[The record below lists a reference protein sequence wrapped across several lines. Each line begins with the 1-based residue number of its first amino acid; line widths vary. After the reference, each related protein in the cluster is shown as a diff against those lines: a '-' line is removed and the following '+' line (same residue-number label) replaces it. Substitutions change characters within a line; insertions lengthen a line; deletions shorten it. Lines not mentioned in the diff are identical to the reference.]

1 MLSKSRKSHRYETI
15 LLDNLIEQD
24 HLLRKI
30 DRYIDFSFIHE
41 KCKPL
46 YCPDNGRPAIDPEIL
61 FKMLFLGYL
70 YGIPSERKIA
80 EEVRYNVAFR
90 WFLGYSLED
99 KTPDAS
105 TIWQNRSRRFKQTD
119 IAQEIFDEIVRQ
131 AIEKKLVD
139 GKVLYSDST
148 HLKANANKKKF
159 SIEQVKVEP
168 KEYIRDLEA
177 AVNEERLANGKKPL
191 RDRIDDDD
199 DTGAGHDDM
208 DSASGSGETKDRKI
222 SHTDPESGY
231 MCRTEKEKGFM
242 YLDHRT
248 VDAAHNIITDVH
260 VTPGNVSDTDPY
272 ISRLDVQLEKFGFEV
287 KAVGLDAGYL
297 SAPICK
303 ALADRKIKG
312 AIGYRRWNSAS
323 GKFHKSQFTF
333 IRESN
338 QLCCPNHCFLNY
350 KNTSREGTSA
360 YVANPA
366 DCSGCPQKERCL
378 PGHNTFRTVYRHVW
392 EVHREDVI
400 RFTKSDKG
408 KRIYKRRKE
417 TIERSFADS
426 KGKHGLRYARYRG
439 VRGVLEQCLLTAAAQ
454 NIKKIATMMAKK
466 DSSMLPDGPLL
477 FRFFIRTLKFSP
489 GFAI

>member
-1 MLSKSRKSHRYETI
+1 MLNKSRKNHRYETI
-15 LLDNLIEQD
+15 LLDNLVEQN
-24 HLLRKI
+24 HLLRQI
-30 DRYIDFSFIHE
+30 DRYVDFSFIHE
-41 KCKPL
+41 KCKSL

-70 YGIPSERKIA
+70 YSIPSERRIA

-90 WFLGYSLED
+90 WFLGYGLED

-105 TIWQNRSRRFKQTD
+105 TIWQNRSRRFKQTN

-131 AIEKKLVD
+131 AIEHKLVE

-168 KEYIRDLEA
+168 KDYIRDLEE
-177 AVNEERLANGKKPL
+177 AVNAERLANGKKPL
-191 RDRIDDDD
+191 RD
-199 DTGAGHDDM
+199 HDDNSGP
-208 DSASGSGETKDRKI
+208 DSDDSDSGEGDSRELKDRKT
-222 SHTDPESGY
+222 SSTDPESGY

-248 VDAAHNIITDVH
+248 VDGAHNIITDVH

-272 ISRLDVQLEKFGFEV
+272 IERLDVQIKKFGFHV

-303 ALADRKIKG
+303 ALADRKIHG

-323 GKFHKSQFTF
+323 GKYHKGYFTY

-338 QLCCPNHCFLNY
+338 QLCCPNNCFLNY
-350 KNTSREGTSA
+350 KTTSREGTTA
-360 YVANPA
+360 FVADPE
-366 DCSGCPQKERCL
+366 DCRCCPLKEKCL
-378 PGHNTFRTVYRHVW
+378 PGRNAYRTVYRHVW
-392 EVHREDVI
+392 EIYREDVI
-400 RFTKSDKG
+400 RYTRSDSG
-408 KRIYKRRKE
+408 KRLYRRRKE

-426 KGKHGLRYARYRG
+426 KGKHGLRYARYRS
-439 VRGVLEQCLLTAAAQ
+439 VRGVLEQCLLTATVQ
-454 NIKKIATMMAKK
+454 NIKKIAMTLAKR
-466 DSSMLPDGPLL
+466 DPSDGLNPSFCWPF
-477 FRFFIRTLKFSP
+477 FRPNYKIVPAF
-489 GFAI
+489 GF

>member
-1 MLSKSRKSHRYETI
+1 MLNKSPKNHQYETI
-15 LLDNLIEQD
+15 LLDNLVDQN
-24 HLLRKI
+24 HLLRQI
-30 DRYIDFSFIHE
+30 DRYVDFNFIHE

-61 FKMLFLGYL
+61 FKMLFIGYL
-70 YGIPSERKIA
+70 YGIPSERRIA

-90 WFLGYSLED
+90 WFLGYGLED

-105 TIWQNRSRRFKQTD
+105 TIWQNRSRRFKQTN

-131 AIEKKLVD
+131 AIEHKLVE

-159 SIEQVKVEP
+159 YIEQVKVEP
-168 KEYIRDLEA
+168 KDYIHDLEA
-177 AVNEERLANGKKPL
+177 AVNTERLANGKKPL
-191 RDRIDDDD
+191 RDRDDDD
-199 DTGAGHDDM
+199 SDDGDDNAGSVDN
-208 DSASGSGETKDRKI
+208 GETRDRKV
-222 SHTDPESGY
+222 SHADPESGY

-248 VDAAHNIITDVH
+248 VDSAHNIITDVH

-272 ISRLDVQLEKFGFEV
+272 IRRLDIQIKKFGFNV

-303 ALADRKIKG
+303 ALADRKIHG

-323 GKFHKSQFTF
+323 GKFHKGQFTF

-338 QLCCPNHCFLNY
+338 QLACPNNCFLSY
-350 KNTSREGTSA
+350 KLTNREGTTA
-360 YVANPA
+360 YVADPK
-366 DCSGCPQKERCL
+366 DCCCCPLKEKCL
-378 PGHNTFRTVYRHVW
+378 PGNKAFRTVYRHVW

-400 RFTKSDKG
+400 RYSRSDPG
-408 KRIYKRRKE
+408 KKLYKRRKE

-439 VRGVLEQCLLTAAAQ
+439 VRGVLEQCLLTATVQ
-454 NIKKIATMMAKK
+454 NIKKIAMTMAKK
-466 DSSMLPDGPLL
+466 DDPFSLSSWLL
-477 FRFFIRTLKFSP
+477 NLFARRFPTAAPTFPT
-489 GFAI
+489 

>member
-1 MLSKSRKSHRYETI
+1 
-15 LLDNLIEQD
+15 LDNLVDQS
-24 HLLRKI
+24 HLLRQI
-30 DRYIDFSFIHE
+30 DRYVDFNFIHE

-61 FKMLFLGYL
+61 FKMLFIGYL
-70 YGIPSERKIA
+70 YGIPSERRIA

-90 WFLGYSLED
+90 WFLGYGLED

-105 TIWQNRSRRFKQTD
+105 TIWQNRSRRFKQTN

-131 AIEKKLVD
+131 AIEHKLVE

-159 SIEQVKVEP
+159 HIEQVKVEP
-168 KEYIRDLEA
+168 KDYIHDLEE
-177 AVNEERLANGKKPL
+177 AVNKERLANGKKPL
-191 RDRIDDDD
+191 RDRDDDD
-199 DTGAGHDDM
+199 SDDG
-208 DSASGSGETKDRKI
+208 DNSSGQVGGEETRDKKV
-222 SHTDPESGY
+222 SHIDPESGY

-260 VTPGNVSDTDPY
+260 VTPGNVSDSDPY
-272 ISRLDVQLEKFGFEV
+272 IHRLDIQIKKFGFKV

-303 ALADRKIKG
+303 ALSDRKIQG

-323 GKFHKSQFTF
+323 GKFHKGHFTF

-338 QLCCPNHCFLNY
+338 QLACPNNCFLNY
-350 KNTSREGTSA
+350 KLTNREGTSA
-360 YVANPA
+360 YIANPE
-366 DCSGCPQKERCL
+366 DCCSCSLKEKCL
-378 PGHNTFRTVYRHVW
+378 PGRNTFRTVYRHVW
-392 EVHREDVI
+392 EVFREDVI
-400 RFTKSDKG
+400 RYTRSDSG
-408 KRIYKRRKE
+408 KKLYKRRKE

-439 VRGVLEQCLLTAAAQ
+439 VRGVLEQCLLTATVQ
-454 NIKKIATMMAKK
+454 NIKKIAMTMAKK
-466 DSSMLPDGPLL
+466 DL
-477 FRFFIRTLKFSP
+477 FISIGSWLSAAFGKQFSVVSIN
-489 GFAI
+489 FAV